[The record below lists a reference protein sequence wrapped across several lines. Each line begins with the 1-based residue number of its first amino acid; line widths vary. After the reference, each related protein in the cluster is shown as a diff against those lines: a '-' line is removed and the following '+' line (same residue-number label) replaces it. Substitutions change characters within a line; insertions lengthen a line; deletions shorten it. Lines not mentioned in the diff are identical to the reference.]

1 MLGRLLLLFMIMPF
15 LELFVLIKV
24 HQSVSLYWGSQNAWF
39 FTLGMIFLAAVAGVS
54 LAKNQGF
61 RLLTQAQEQ
70 LRQGNPPSQTVLQ
83 GLLMLAGAAALIIP
97 GYITDVVGI
106 ILLIPWTRS
115 LVVRGLKSWLGRQ
128 VQSGTIVVQQAGFYK
143 QPGTMIQDVNGGEII
158 DVEPIQK

>member
-1 MLGRLLLLFMIMPF
+1 MLGRLLLLLMILPL

-24 HQSVSLYWGSQNAWF
+24 HQSVSQYWGSQNAWL
-39 FTLGMIFLAAVAGVS
+39 FTLGMIFLAAVSGVS

-70 LRQGNPPSQTVLQ
+70 LRQGTPPSQTVLE

-97 GYITDVVGI
+97 GYMTDVFGI

-115 LVVRGLKSWLGRQ
+115 LVVKGLKSWLGRQ
-128 VQSGTIVVQQAGFYK
+128 VQSGTIVVQQAGYYN
-143 QPGTMIQDVNGGEII
+143 QPGPLIRDAEGGEII
-158 DVEPIQK
+158 DVEPLQK

>member
-1 MLGRLLLLFMIMPF
+1 MLGRLLLFFMIMPF

-24 HQSVSLYWGSQNAWF
+24 HQSVSQYWGSQNAWF
-39 FTLGMIFLAAVAGVS
+39 FTLGMIFLAVIAGVS

-70 LRQGNPPSQTVLQ
+70 LRQGTPPSQTALQ
-83 GLLMLAGAAALIIP
+83 GLLMLVGSVLLIIP

-106 ILLIPWTRS
+106 FLLIPLTRS
-115 LVVRGLKSWLGRQ
+115 LVVKSLKSWLGRQ
-128 VQSGTIVVQQAGFYK
+128 VQRGSIVVQQAGFYN
-143 QPGTMIQDVNGGEII
+143 QPGTLIHDAKGGEVI

>member
-24 HQSVSLYWGSQNAWF
+24 HQSVSQYWGSQNAWF
-39 FTLGMIFLAAVAGVS
+39 FTLGMIFLSAIAGVS

-61 RLLTQAQEQ
+61 RLLTQAQQQ
-70 LRQGNPPSQTVLQ
+70 LRQGIPPSQTALQ
-83 GLLMLAGAAALIIP
+83 GLLMLAGAALLMIP

-106 ILLIPWTRS
+106 FLLIPWTRS
-115 LVVRGLKSWLGRQ
+115 LVVKGLKSWLGRQ
-128 VQSGTIVVQQAGFYK
+128 VQSGTIVVQQAGFYN
-143 QPGTMIQDVNGGEII
+143 QPGSLIRDTKGGEII

>member
-1 MLGRLLLLFMIMPF
+1 MLGRLLLFFMIMPF

-24 HQSVSLYWGSQNAWF
+24 HQSISHDWGSQNAWF

-61 RLLTQAQEQ
+61 KLLSQAQEQ
-70 LRQGNPPSQTVLQ
+70 LRQGIPPSQTALQ
-83 GLLMLAGAAALIIP
+83 GLLMLVGAVFLIIP

-106 ILLIPWTRS
+106 FLLIPWTRS

-128 VQSGTIVVQQAGFYK
+128 VQSGTIVVQQAGFYN
-143 QPGTMIQDVNGGEII
+143 QPGTLIRDANAGEII